1 MSSTVFISYSHRDMT
16 PTNWLEKL
24 KNYLA
29 AFQQKGVVDT
39 WDDTR
44 LQVGQEWRVEIGKAL
59 EKASAAVLLVGPAFL
74 ASDFITK
81 HELPPLLA
89 AAKYHGKKIF
99 PLIIGYCAYKESGLE
114 PYQAFN
120 DPDKPLEALAP
131 HEQNKLLNDLSILVA
146 KEVDKSLQAAKSF
159 AQPPF
164 RDLVAGMKQ
173 ILQNLDD
180 THTAFQ
186 AQARRRDHLVEKM
199 KQRLDIQE
207 RMEYEVFFFHYYDR
221 MNVIERFDFKQIR
234 AITEGT
240 LHNRNRNTLQILNDN
255 PALLDAGPALTDLRQ
270 HLVFWLNKFDKI
282 FTKTEA
288 MCLLYAGVEDGVP
301 FPFGI
306 EQQIRA
312 WLEQKETTS

>member
-1 MSSTVFISYSHRDMT
+1 MSNSVFISYSHRDMT
-16 PTNWLEKL
+16 PTNWLDKL

-29 AFQQKGVVDT
+29 AFQQKGAVDI

-44 LQVGQEWRVEIGKAL
+44 LQAGQEWRVEIENAL

-81 HELPPLLA
+81 HELPPLLG

-131 HEQNKLLNDLSILVA
+131 HEQNKILNDVSILVA
-146 KEVDKSLQAAKSF
+146 KEVDKTLQAAKSF
-159 AQPPF
+159 AQPPASN
-164 RDLVAGMKQ
+164 LVAAMKLV
-173 ILQNLDD
+173 LQNLDD
-180 THTAFQ
+180 TYTAFQ
-186 AQARRRDHLVEKM
+186 AQARRRDYLVEQM
-199 KQRLDIQE
+199 KRRLDIQE
-207 RMEYEVFFFHYYDR
+207 RMEYEMFFFHYYDR
-221 MNVIERFDFKQIR
+221 MNTTERFDFEQIR
-234 AITEGT
+234 AVTEGT
-240 LHNRNRNTLQILNDN
+240 LHDRNRETLQILNDN
-255 PALLDAGPALTDLRQ
+255 PALLDAVPALTDLRQ

-282 FTKTEA
+282 FTKTKA
-288 MCLLYAGVEDGVP
+288 MCLLYTGVEDGVP

-306 EQQIRA
+306 DQLIRT
-312 WLEQKETTS
+312 WLKKRETN